1 MAKVHL
7 NYSKT
12 EFLESSFREIV
23 DMWKAHVK
31 FNGWEVKNDDE
42 GNNTNQ
48 GDTYKHVN
56 IEDISFL

>member
-1 MAKVHL
+1 M
-7 NYSKT
+7 
-12 EFLESSFREIV
+12 ESSFREIV